1 MLYVF
6 RGYFIQ
12 ASSLH
17 PVPFSICRSDNYN
30 KPTSHLVF
38 SFIDLVQLW
47 MKMEQ
52 MKKNG
57 NGKSSKSPRI
67 GLQNYRRWDLSSPAL
82 SIVDGTCWPTH
93 LHRPLLERY
102 SHSDDIWLFL
112 RFCFVNT
119 VCEYIIF
126 RVRLAVIFKSVST
139 LKNTFKCF

>member
-1 MLYVF
+1 MFSEGILSELQVSTSRLSIYVVQ
-6 RGYFIQ
+6 IITTNLLPI
-12 ASSLH
+12 SL
-17 PVPFSICRSDNYN
+17 
-30 KPTSHLVF
+30 F
-38 SFIDLVQLW
+38 SFIDSVQLW